1 MSEAKMSK
9 DEAEEFGEK
18 AHAMMDKIID
28 EFKPQHA
35 LIFLAG
41 ATSQAIMRSTVS
53 KKEAE
58 ATAYRVHRNVMKGLK
73 ELVK

>member
-1 MSEAKMSK
+1 MSEAKMNK
-9 DEAEEFGEK
+9 DEAEEFGK
-18 AHAMMDKIID
+18 RAQAMMDRITE
-28 EFKPQHA
+28 EFKPTHA

-41 ATSQAIMRSTVS
+41 ATSQAIVRSTVS

>member
-1 MSEAKMSK
+1 MSDKMTK

-18 AHAMMDKIID
+18 AQAMMDRITD

-41 ATSQAIMRSTVS
+41 ATAQAIMRSTVS
-53 KKEAE
+53 KKEAQ